1 MYFLIHQWDLENRFK
16 VQLFSNSFITDALEL
31 IVELWQFSNDKA
43 VRSQATL
50 LTRNLCFYG
59 PTKTLLASN
68 GTTERYTM
76 VLCHFVPATEN
87 FLTLLQFGLRSH
99 EVEDVA
105 MVSSAVWALLSGCR
119 KVSISTDDVTYYM
132 VLVTCHF

>member
-1 MYFLIHQWDLENRFK
+1 M
-16 VQLFSNSFITDALEL
+16 
-31 IVELWQFSNDKA
+31 ELWQFTNDKG

-68 GTTERYTM
+68 GNTEHYTM
-76 VLCHFVPATEN
+76 RSSCHSIPNTEN
-87 FLTLLQFGLRSH
+87 FLTLLQSGLRSQV
-99 EVEDVA
+99 VEDVA

-119 KVSISTDDVTYYM
+119 KVSILTNNITHYI
-132 VLVTCHF
+132 VLVTHHCHFR

>member
-1 MYFLIHQWDLENRFK
+1 M
-16 VQLFSNSFITDALEL
+16 
-31 IVELWQFSNDKA
+31 ELWQFSNDKG
-43 VRSQATL
+43 VRLKATL

-68 GTTERYTM
+68 GKIEHYTICSSCCFM
-76 VLCHFVPATEN
+76 LTIEN
-87 FLTLLQFGLRSH
+87 FLTLLQSGLRSQ

-119 KVSISTDDVTYYM
+119 KVSISTNNITHCM
-132 VLVTCHF
+132 VLVTCHILGKGISQKITIAGTIKAIIYHTTRFW